1 MLNRV
6 LDFFRSMPAP
16 VEPRCDTQ
24 TIHATLNQFPV
35 LRALSE
41 KQHECLLERAFEI
54 ISQKTFMGGSGYEPS
69 REDCLSVALLAALPV
84 LRRGLDW
91 YQDFHTF
98 VLYPEAF
105 VTELDE
111 TDDNGLVHSGQDLRV
126 GEAWSRGPVILA
138 MSDVHASGQ
147 GDGFNVVVHE
157 LAHQI
162 DHRNGEANGF
172 PPLPHGMEPKTWT
185 RVFSSAYDRLLAELE
200 RGEETGLDPYA
211 AESPAEF
218 FAVASECFFDAP
230 RWLKAHHPD
239 IHRQLVALYGYSP

>member
-6 LDFFRSMPAP
+6 LDFFRSRPAP
-16 VEPRCDTQ
+16 AELVCDRQ
-24 TIHATLNQFPV
+24 SLKAALSRFPV
-35 LRALSE
+35 LAGLSAPQRE
-41 KQHECLLERAFEI
+41 RLGERASEI
-54 ISQKTFMGGSGYEPS
+54 MAHKTFLGGSGYEPS

-84 LRRGLDW
+84 LHRGLDW
-91 YQDFHTF
+91 YRDFHTF
-98 VLYPEAF
+98 VLYPQPF
-105 VTELDE
+105 VTELE
-111 TDDNGLVHSGQDLRV
+111 EIDDDGLVHAGRDLRV
-126 GEAWSRGPVILA
+126 GEAWNRGPVIVA

-172 PPLPHGMEPKTWT
+172 PPLPDGMEPQTWT
-185 RVFSSAYDRLLAELE
+185 RVFSRAYDRLLAELE

-218 FAVASECFFDAP
+218 FAVVSECFFDAP
-230 RWLKAHHPD
+230 RWLEAHHPD

>member
-6 LDFFRSMPAP
+6 LDFFRPKRAPA
-16 VEPRCDTQ
+16 ESRCDSRTFN
-24 TIHATLNQFPV
+24 AALDNFPALQV
-35 LRALSE
+35 LSE
-41 KQHECLLERAFEI
+41 QQLDRLQERAAQI
-54 ISQKTFMGGSGYEPS
+54 MQQKTFLGGSGYEPS
-69 REDCLSVALLAALPV
+69 REDRLSVALLAALPV

-111 TDDNGLVHSGQDLRV
+111 TDDDGLVHSGQDLRV

-172 PPLPHGMEPKTWT
+172 PPLPDGMQPATWT
-185 RVFSSAYDRLLAELE
+185 RVFSAAYDRLLAELE

-230 RWLKAHHPD
+230 RWLSAHHPD

>member
-6 LDFFRSMPAP
+6 LDFFRPKRAPA
-16 VEPRCDTQ
+16 EPRCNSQ
-24 TIHATLNQFPV
+24 TFNAALRHFPV
-35 LRALSE
+35 LRDFSAP
-41 KQHECLLERAFEI
+41 QRECLVERAADI
-54 ISQKTFMGGSGYEPS
+54 MAQKTFLGGGGYEPS

-84 LRRGLDW
+84 LHRGLDW

-98 VLYPEAF
+98 VLYPQPF
-105 VTELDE
+105 VTDLEE
-111 TDDNGLVHSGQDLRV
+111 TDDDGLVHSGRDLRV
-126 GEAWSRGPVILA
+126 GEAWNRGPVILA
-138 MSDVHASGQ
+138 MSDVHDSGQ

-172 PPLPHGMEPKTWT
+172 PPLPDGMEPKTWT

-218 FAVASECFFDAP
+218 FAVVSECFFDAP
-230 RWLKAHHPD
+230 SWLKAHHPD